1 MAQLPIVFSELVNL
15 TAPNFGISG
24 DSIKIG
30 TCSMESDKF
39 ITICENTGGVQ
50 QVAIVD
56 LTAGAS
62 VSRQRI
68 SAEAAIMN
76 PVSRVIAL
84 RAQNQLQ
91 IFNLEL
97 KAKMKSHAMPTAV
110 QYWRWTSPN
119 SIALVTDTS
128 VFHWS
133 IEGDAAP
140 VKVFDR
146 NAAML
151 QGTQII
157 NYQVSQDGKWCLLVG
172 ISAGPAGP
180 AGPTIIGN
188 MQLYSIEKQ
197 VSQMLQGHTGAFA
210 VIKVDGRADPAQV
223 LCFEQAKP
231 DSPSQ
236 IFVMEVGRS
245 KDAPGGVF
253 RVAPQNIPI
262 PADAAADFPVSMV
275 VSSKHSI
282 IYMIS
287 KMGYLYLFDVL
298 SGKALYRARI
308 TQSTVFAAV
317 EQTSTGGILGICTRT
332 GQLLQVALNEANLVP
347 YITGTLRDQE
357 LALALATRLN
367 LSGADEIYVQ
377 KFNTLISTGDIAGAA
392 KLAANSPKGI
402 LRSVDTIRRFQQ
414 IQGQPGQPQ
423 PVFQY
428 FSMLLENGQLNKLES
443 YELAGPVIQ
452 QGRPQML
459 EKWIAEDKLT
469 HSEELGDLLAK
480 VDLNLALTVYLGAN
494 VAPKAISCML
504 QKGDFDKIPAYASKV
519 GYQCD
524 YGYML
529 QSLVRSNPT
538 GAVSF
543 AKQLNSNP
551 TGQLLDTNSILQIFM
566 SVNLLKEATHFLLEA
581 LKGDRLEEGFLQTK
595 LLEINLMG
603 GMPNVADAILE
614 QKMFSHYDKKRIGQL
629 CEQVGLYTRALE
641 SYTDVADVK
650 RVITQAAAMNPEF
663 VLAFFG
669 PLNVESSLEIIKEL
683 LGRNIRQNLQLVVQ
697 IATKYSSKLG
707 EDALIKLFEDF
718 KSFEGLFYYLGSI
731 VNQSTVPL
739 VHFKYIEA
747 AAKMQQFK
755 EVERVCRDSTV
766 FDPQEVKVFLMEAKL
781 PDPRPLIHVCD
792 RFDFVEEMTGYLY
805 SNNLLKYIEVYV
817 LKVSPQKT
825 PMVFGKLL
833 DLDCNEDFL
842 RNLLQQ
848 VGQMA
853 PAEELVEQAERRN
866 RLRLLQPW
874 LEARLAQG
882 NQEVAVHN
890 AIGKIYIT
898 LNRDPIAFLTGNQF
912 YDPRVLGA
920 FCEKLDPHLAFVAY
934 KRGHGEC
941 DAELVKVTLDN
952 GLFKDLARYLVER
965 QDLDLWGR
973 VLKPEGFVEG
983 AEETPSRRYLI
994 DQIVQTALPET
1005 KNPDEVSTTVRAF
1018 MQNDLPGELI
1028 ELLERIVLQGSDFAQ
1043 NPNLQNLLILTALKV
1058 EKEKVMEYIN
1068 RLDNF
1073 DGPDIAKIA
1082 CGEEY
1087 ELFEEALTI
1096 YVKFAKKAH
1105 AEKNAELKTQHNVS
1119 AVEVIVDMIRDL
1131 DRGKEFAER
1140 VNEPKVWSKLGR
1152 AQLNAQNVSD
1162 AIASFLKAKDP
1173 ANYLEVIAA
1182 AHNVDNYEDLVP
1194 YLQMARKDIKE
1205 SSLDTELIYSLARTR
1220 KLAELEEFVSV
1231 PNVGKIDVTGER
1243 CFEEGLFE
1251 AAKILFKNINNN
1263 ARLALC
1269 FVNME
1274 QYREAVD
1281 AATKANSIATWKE
1294 VNVACVRAN
1303 EFRLAN
1309 ICGLH
1314 IIIQPDHLLELIN
1327 LYERVGRPSE
1337 LIQMME
1343 QGLGLDN
1350 AHSGI
1355 FTELGVL
1362 YSKYNPDKLME
1373 HIKIF
1378 WSRCNVVKLLK
1389 ACEKA
1394 LLWNETVYLYK
1405 EDGQHDAAV
1414 KTMTEHACAFSQ
1426 DLFLDCVSK
1435 VRNPEVQ
1442 YKAITFYIKQHP
1454 LQLPRL
1460 LQLLEKNL
1468 DHSRVIH
1475 LLRKNEAINLAVE
1488 YMKSVQKEDL
1498 SVVNEALNEY
1508 YISEEDYESLR
1519 TSFDEYKNFD
1529 QIYLAQKVEKHE
1541 LLEFRRL
1548 ASYIYKKNARYTQA
1562 VQLSKEDRMYKDA
1575 IDTASESKDSD
1586 IAEDLL
1592 RFFVSVHDKASF
1604 AACLYT
1610 CYDLVKPDVALELAW
1625 RNGYTDFVMPYVIQY
1640 TRHLHDKIKVLD
1652 ERTAPKKEEDNSM
1665 SEAANTVLAGGFGN
1679 LMIGDGNA
1687 YGGGD
1692 YGYIDPMSMG
1702 GPPMG
1707 MGGGIGMGGGGFPQM
1722 PQMNMGGG
1730 GFQQMPQMPQMGGG
1744 FGGGFNGGF

>member
-1 MAQLPIVFSELVNL
+1 MAQQLPIVFSELVNL
-15 TAPNFGISG
+15 TSPAIGISG
-24 DSIKIG
+24 DCIKIG
-30 TCSMESDKF
+30 ACSMESDKF
-39 ITICENTGGVQ
+39 ITVCENNGGTQ
-50 QVAIVD
+50 QVAIID
-56 LTAGAS
+56 LNAGNT
-62 VSRQRI
+62 VTRQRI

-84 RAQNQLQ
+84 RAGNQLQ

-97 KAKMKSHAMPTAV
+97 KAKMKSHAMPVPV
-110 QYWRWTSPN
+110 QYWTWTSPN
-119 SIALVTDTS
+119 SIALVTATS

-140 VKVFDR
+140 VKIFDR
-146 NAAML
+146 NAAMTE
-151 QGTQII
+151 GTQII
-157 NYQVSQDGKWCLLVG
+157 NYQVSQDGKWCLLIG

-180 AGPTIIGN
+180 SGPTINGN
-188 MQLYSIEKQ
+188 MQLYSTEKK

-210 VIKVDGRADPAQV
+210 TIKVEGRSDPAQV
-223 LCFEQAKP
+223 LCFEQKKP
-231 DSPSQ
+231 DSAAQ
-236 IFVMEVGRS
+236 IFVMEVGRA
-245 KDAPGGVF
+245 KDAAGPAF
-253 RVAPQNIPI
+253 RVTPQNIPV
-262 PADAAADFPVSMV
+262 PADAGSDFPVSMC
-275 VSSKHSI
+275 VSSKHDI
-282 IYMIS
+282 IYMVS
-287 KMGYLYLFDVL
+287 KMGYLYMFDVM
-298 SGKALYRARI
+298 SGKPLYRARI

-317 EQTSTGGILGICTRT
+317 EQRSTGGILGITTRT
-332 GQLLQVALNEANLVP
+332 GQVLQVSLNESNLVP
-347 YITGTLRDQE
+347 YIINTLRDQD
-357 LALALATRLN
+357 LALSLASRLG
-367 LSGADEIYVQ
+367 LSGADDIYTA
-377 KFNTLISTGDIAGAA
+377 KFNTLMSSNDIAGAA
-392 KLAANSPKGI
+392 KLAANSPNGI

-414 IQGQPGQPQ
+414 VQGQPGQPQ

-428 FSMLLENGQLNKLES
+428 FSMLLENGKLNKLES
-443 YELAGPVIQ
+443 YELAGPVLQ

-459 EKWIAEDKLT
+459 EKWISEDKLT
-469 HSEELGDLLAK
+469 HSEELGDLLVK
-480 VDLNLALTVYLGAN
+480 TDISLALTVYLAAN
-494 VAPKAISCML
+494 VPEKAIKCML

-519 GYQCD
+519 GYNCD
-524 YGYML
+524 YSYML
-529 QSLVRSNPT
+529 QNLVRSNPQ
-538 GAVSF
+538 GAVEF
-543 AKQLNSNP
+543 AKKLNTNAS
-551 TGQLLDTNSILQIFM
+551 GQLLDTNSILEVFM
-566 SVNLLKEATHFLLEA
+566 SCNLLKESTSFLLEA

-603 GMPNVADAILE
+603 GMANVADAILD
-614 QKMFSHYDKKRIGQL
+614 QKMFSHYDKHRVGQL
-629 CEQVGLYTRALE
+629 CEQAGLYTRALE
-641 SYTDVADVK
+641 SYTDVSDVK
-650 RVITQAAAMNPEF
+650 RVIQNAAGMNPEF

-669 PLNVESSLEIIKEL
+669 PLNTESSLDIIKEL

-718 KSFEGLFYYLGSI
+718 KSFEGLYYYLGSI
-731 VNQSTVPL
+731 VNASTVPL

-805 SNNLLKYIEVYV
+805 SNNLTKYIEVYV

-882 NQEVAVHN
+882 NQDAAVHN
-890 AIGKIYIT
+890 AIGKIYIS
-898 LNRDPIAFLTGNQF
+898 LNREPVQFLQDNQF
-912 YDPRVLGA
+912 YDPKVLGA
-920 FCEKLDPHLAFVAY
+920 YCEKLDPHLAFVAY

-941 DAELVKVTLDN
+941 DDELVKVTLDN

-973 VLKPEGFVEG
+973 VLKPEGFDEE
-983 AEETPSRRYLI
+983 AEESPSRRYLI

-1005 KNPDEVSTTVRAF
+1005 KNPDEVSVTVKAF

-1028 ELLERIVLQGSDFAQ
+1028 ELLERIVLQGSDFSQ
-1043 NPNLQNLLILTALKV
+1043 NPNLQNLLILTALKAD
-1058 EKEKVMEYIN
+1058 KEKVMEYIN

-1087 ELFEEALTI
+1087 ELFEEAFTI
-1096 YVKFAKKAH
+1096 YVKFAKKAS
-1105 AEKNAELKTQHNVS
+1105 ADKNEEEKLMHNVS

-1140 VNEPKVWSKLGR
+1140 VNEAKVWSKLGR
-1152 AQLNAQNVSD
+1152 AQLAAQCVSD

-1173 ANYLEVIAA
+1173 ANYLEVIDA
-1182 AHNVDNYEDLVP
+1182 AHVVDNYAELVP

-1205 SSLDTELIYSLARTR
+1205 SALDTELIYALARTH
-1220 KLAELEEFVSV
+1220 KLSQLEEFVSV
-1231 PNVGKIDVTGER
+1231 PNVAKIDLTGER
-1243 CFEEGLFE
+1243 CFDEGLFE
-1251 AAKILFKNINNN
+1251 AAKILFRNINNN
-1263 ARLALC
+1263 AKLALC
-1269 FVNME
+1269 FVNLE

-1281 AATKANSIATWKE
+1281 AATKANSIATWKD
-1294 VNVACVRAN
+1294 VNVACVRAE

-1314 IIIQPDHLLELIN
+1314 IIVQPDHLLELIN
-1327 LYERVGRPSE
+1327 LYERVGRATE

-1350 AHSGI
+1350 AHSGV

-1362 YSKYNPDKLME
+1362 YTKYLPEKLME

-1414 KTMTEHACAFSQ
+1414 KTMTDHSCAFSQ

-1454 LQLPRL
+1454 LQLGRL
-1460 LQLLEKNL
+1460 LQLLTNNL

-1475 LLRKNEAINLAVE
+1475 LLRKNDAINLAVD

-1519 TSFDEYKNFD
+1519 ASFDDYKNFD

-1541 LLEFRRL
+1541 LLEFRRV
-1548 ASYIYKKNARYTQA
+1548 AAYIYKKNGRFTQS

-1575 IDTASESKDSD
+1575 IDTTAESKDLD
-1586 IAEDLL
+1586 VAEDLL
-1592 RFFVSVHDKASF
+1592 RFFVSVHDKACF
-1604 AACLYT
+1604 AACLFT
-1610 CYDLVKPDVALELAW
+1610 CYDLIKPDVAIELAW
-1625 RNGYTDFVMPYVIQY
+1625 RNGYTDFVMPYIIQY

-1652 ERTAPKKEEDNSM
+1652 ERTAPKKEE
-1665 SEAANTVLAGGFGN
+1665 EVNTETGGAGVLAGGFGN
-1679 LMIGDGNA
+1679 LMIGDGGYDNG
-1687 YGGGD
+1687 YNGGYND
-1692 YGYIDPMSMG
+1692 
-1702 GPPMG
+1702 MG
-1707 MGGGIGMGGGGFPQM
+1707 MGGGMNMNMNMGGGMDGGFPQM
-1722 PQMNMGGG
+1722 PQMNQG
-1730 GFQQMPQMPQMGGG
+1730 GFQQDG
-1744 FGGGFNGGF
+1744 FQQGGFNGGY